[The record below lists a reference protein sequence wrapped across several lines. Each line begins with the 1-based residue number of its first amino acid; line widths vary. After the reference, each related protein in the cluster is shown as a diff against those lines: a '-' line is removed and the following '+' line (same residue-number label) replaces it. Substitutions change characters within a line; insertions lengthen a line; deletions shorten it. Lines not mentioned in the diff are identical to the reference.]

1 MTHLLDPANYHFYL
15 WSVCTSSVT
24 ARAHDRHWFA
34 SLDRSCRSVHAG
46 YKISQSSLRFPT
58 GHSRVINNNHQR
70 FLIPTKAHALFTMA
84 SKAANT
90 GVDPLKDLLGDVL
103 ARLEALE
110 ANAGV
115 AVAVTSA
122 TKSPVPVK
130 ATFQH
135 GTLAGVRYTS
145 TFRSRRSIPH
155 F

>member
-1 MTHLLDPANYHFYL
+1 
-15 WSVCTSSVT
+15 
-24 ARAHDRHWFA
+24 
-34 SLDRSCRSVHAG
+34 
-46 YKISQSSLRFPT
+46 
-58 GHSRVINNNHQR
+58 
-70 FLIPTKAHALFTMA
+70 MA

-122 TKSPVPVK
+122 AKSPVPVK
-130 ATFQH
+130 AAFH

-145 TFRSRRSIPH
+145 TFRNRRSNTQLEVDIVILQYHQSSH
-155 F
+155 FYT